1 MFLVSNK
8 IRNFIPKIITMMA

>member
-8 IRNFIPKIITMMA
+8 VENC